1 MPQEQVRARRGPRA
15 RHRRLAGLADEA
27 LFLASSLLFIAL
39 ALRIDV
45 VRGTGRFD
53 LLATVA
59 ILQYATPALTALMH
73 VGSLLADATVLLIP
87 LMALW
92 LWLERR
98 ARAALLTLGS
108 GLGAYGLT
116 LCLKLI
122 VQRAP
127 PGRQPLLGSIPAPS
141 SSPLDTVMQL
151 DNRYSF
157 PSGHAVAVVVAY
169 GLLVYFASRYLRG
182 YLLAFVAL
190 AVAGIVALVAVS
202 RIYLLRHYPTDVA
215 GGLLFGFSW
224 LLLSLRVL
232 RAEVWRADHPS

>member
-1 MPQEQVRARRGPRA
+1 MTQDQVRVRSGSSAGDCRPT
-15 RHRRLAGLADEA
+15 RLADAA

-39 ALRIDV
+39 ALRIDAA
-45 VRGTGRFD
+45 RGTGRFD
-53 LLATVA
+53 LVATVA
-59 ILQYATPALTALMH
+59 ILQYASPALTALMH

-87 LMALW
+87 LMVLW
-92 LWLERR
+92 LWSRSR
-98 ARAALLTLGS
+98 GRAALLTLGS

-122 VQRAP
+122 VHRAP
-127 PGRQPLLGSIPAPS
+127 PGRHLLPESMPAPS
-141 SSPLDTVMQL
+141 TSPLDTVLQL

-215 GGLLFGFSW
+215 GGLLLGLSW
-224 LLLSLRVL
+224 LLLSLRAL
-232 RAEVWRADHPS
+232 RAEAGRADHPS